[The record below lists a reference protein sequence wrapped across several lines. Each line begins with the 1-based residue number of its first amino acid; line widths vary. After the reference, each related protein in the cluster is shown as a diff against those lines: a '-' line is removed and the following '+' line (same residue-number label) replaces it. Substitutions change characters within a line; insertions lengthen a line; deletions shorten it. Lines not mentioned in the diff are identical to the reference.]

1 MTAAPAGN
9 KAGGPLVVAGMTTPT
24 SAGAGPAE
32 DPAPTEGLAA
42 EIAAGE
48 RTDTGAHRALA
59 RLRARLDRRPWL
71 RLTYK
76 ALVTVVGVTVVLAG
90 VAMLVLPGPGWLAIF
105 LGLGIL
111 GTEFA
116 VIQRFNHRLKRL
128 VLRYWHAFR
137 ERRARRA
144 AARRGAPAA

>member
-1 MTAAPAGN
+1 MTSPTPAA
-9 KAGGPLVVAGMTTPT
+9 
-24 SAGAGPAE
+24 
-32 DPAPTEGLAA
+32 DDLAA

-59 RLRARLDRRPWL
+59 RLRARMDSRPWL

-76 ALVTVVGVTVVLAG
+76 VVVTTVGVTVVLAG
-90 VAMLVLPGPGWLAIF
+90 IAMLVLPGPGWLAIF

-116 VIQRFNHRLKRL
+116 VIQRFNHRLKTR
-128 VLRYWHAFR
+128 VLRSWHALR
-137 ERRARRA
+137 ARRARRA
-144 AARRGAPAA
+144 AERRAATTSREDSPAA

>member
-1 MTAAPAGN
+1 MNPAHLTPGSGN
-9 KAGGPLVVAGMTTPT
+9 NAGVPVVVAGMTSPTP
-24 SAGAGPAE
+24 AGA
-32 DPAPTEGLAA
+32 APGDGLAA

-59 RLRARLDRRPWL
+59 RLRARLDSRPWL

-76 ALVTVVGVTVVLAG
+76 IVVTVVGVTVVAIG
-90 VAMLVLPGPGWLAIF
+90 VALLVLPGPGWLMIF

-111 GTEFA
+111 GTEFPA
-116 VIQRFNHRLKRL
+116 VRRLTDRLKAVVMR
-128 VLRYWHAFR
+128 VWHGWR

-144 AARRGAPAA
+144 AQRQG

>member
-1 MTAAPAGN
+1 MTSPTPAA
-9 KAGGPLVVAGMTTPT
+9 
-24 SAGAGPAE
+24 
-32 DPAPTEGLAA
+32 DDLAA

-59 RLRARLDRRPWL
+59 RLRARMHSRPWL

-76 ALVTVVGVTVVLAG
+76 IVVTTVGVTVVLAG
-90 VAMLVLPGPGWLAIF
+90 IAMLVLPGPGWLAIF

-116 VIQRFNHRLKRL
+116 VIQRFNQRLKTR
-128 VLRYWHAFR
+128 VLRSWHALR
-137 ERRARRA
+137 ARRARRA
-144 AARRGAPAA
+144 AERASRGGSPAA

>member
-1 MTAAPAGN
+1 MTSP
-9 KAGGPLVVAGMTTPT
+9 TP
-24 SAGAGPAE
+24 SGAGPVPGTAPSGG
-32 DPAPTEGLAA
+32 PAPAPAPSGGLAD

-59 RLRARLDRRPWL
+59 RLRARMESRPWL

-76 ALVTVVGVTVVLAG
+76 VVVTTVGATVVLAG
-90 VAMLVLPGPGWLAIF
+90 IAMLVLPGPGWLAIF

-116 VIQRFNHRLKRL
+116 VIQRFNHRLKAL

-144 AARRGAPAA
+144 AERRAAATARRSGSAA

>member
-1 MTAAPAGN
+1 MTSPSPDAA
-9 KAGGPLVVAGMTTPT
+9 T
-24 SAGAGPAE
+24 
-32 DPAPTEGLAA
+32 DDLAA

-59 RLRARLDRRPWL
+59 RLRARLDSRPWL

-76 ALVTVVGVTVVLAG
+76 VVVTAVGVTVVLIGIAL
-90 VAMLVLPGPGWLAIF
+90 LVLPGPGWLLIF

-111 GTEFA
+111 GTEFPA
-116 VIQRFNHRLKRL
+116 VRRLTDRLKAL
-128 VLRYWHAFR
+128 VMRVWHAWR

-144 AARRGAPAA
+144 AQKAQQTR

>member
-1 MTAAPAGN
+1 MTSPSPDAA
-9 KAGGPLVVAGMTTPT
+9 T
-24 SAGAGPAE
+24 
-32 DPAPTEGLAA
+32 DDLAA

-59 RLRARLDRRPWL
+59 RLRARLDSRPWL

-76 ALVTVVGVTVVLAG
+76 VVVTAVGVTVVLIGIAL
-90 VAMLVLPGPGWLAIF
+90 LVLPGPGWLLIF

-111 GTEFA
+111 GTEFPA
-116 VIQRFNHRLKRL
+116 VRRLTDRLKAL
-128 VLRYWHAFR
+128 VMRVWHAWR

-144 AARRGAPAA
+144 AQKAQQAR

>member
-1 MTAAPAGN
+1 MTAPTPSDGTGPAPAD
-9 KAGGPLVVAGMTTPT
+9 AGT
-24 SAGAGPAE
+24 
-32 DPAPTEGLAA
+32 DDLAA

-48 RTDTGAHRALA
+48 RTDTGAHRFLA
-59 RLRARLDRRPWL
+59 RLRERLDSRPWL

-76 ALVTVVGVTVVLAG
+76 VVVTVVGSTVVLAG
-90 VAMLVLPGPGWLAIF
+90 IAMLVLPGPGWLAIF

-116 VIQRFNHRLKRL
+116 VIQRFNHRLKAL

-144 AARRGAPAA
+144 AARRGVPEA

>member
-1 MTAAPAGN
+1 MTAPTPSDGTGPAPAD
-9 KAGGPLVVAGMTTPT
+9 AGT
-24 SAGAGPAE
+24 
-32 DPAPTEGLAA
+32 DDLAA

-48 RTDTGAHRALA
+48 RTDTGAHRFLA
-59 RLRARLDRRPWL
+59 RLRERLDSRPWL

-76 ALVTVVGVTVVLAG
+76 VVVTVVGSTVVLAG
-90 VAMLVLPGPGWLAIF
+90 IAMLVLPGPGWLAIF

-116 VIQRFNHRLKRL
+116 VIQRFNHRLKAM

-137 ERRARRA
+137 ERRAARARRRDA
-144 AARRGAPAA
+144 AA

>member
-1 MTAAPAGN
+1 MTSPSPDAA
-9 KAGGPLVVAGMTTPT
+9 T
-24 SAGAGPAE
+24 
-32 DPAPTEGLAA
+32 DDLAA

-59 RLRARLDRRPWL
+59 RLRARLDSRPWL

-76 ALVTVVGVTVVLAG
+76 IVVTAVGVTVVLIGIAL
-90 VAMLVLPGPGWLAIF
+90 LVLPGPGWLLIF

-111 GTEFA
+111 GTEFP
-116 VIQRFNHRLKRL
+116 VVRRLTDRLKAL
-128 VLRYWHAFR
+128 VMRVWHHWR

-144 AARRGAPAA
+144 AQKAAQQRG